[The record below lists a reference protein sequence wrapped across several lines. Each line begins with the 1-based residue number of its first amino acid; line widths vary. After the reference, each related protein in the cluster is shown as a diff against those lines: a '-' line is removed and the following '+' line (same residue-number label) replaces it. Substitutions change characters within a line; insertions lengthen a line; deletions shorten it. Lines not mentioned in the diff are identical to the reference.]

1 MDRCTEFL
9 KLELHESNAIGIYRF
24 AEGHNIEGLR
34 DIALAFIQVGHR
46 QTEAVWA
53 IRGWQ
58 GD

>member
-1 MDRCTEFL
+1 MSVSSFIIHYVVL
-9 KLELHESNAIGIYRF
+9 GIYRF